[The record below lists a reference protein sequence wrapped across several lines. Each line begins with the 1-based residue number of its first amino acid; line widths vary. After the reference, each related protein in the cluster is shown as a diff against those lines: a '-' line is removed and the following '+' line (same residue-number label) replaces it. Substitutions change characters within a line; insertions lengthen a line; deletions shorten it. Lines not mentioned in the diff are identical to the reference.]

1 MAPALF
7 FSKGVRLALICHLE
21 WFGEVIK
28 VPMKRYSVLG
38 LNAFACWESCLL
50 ILLLALMDILL
61 VTKVAKAVAM
71 QP

>member
-21 WFGEVIK
+21 WFGEVSK

-38 LNAFACWESCLL
+38 FHVFACWASCLL
-50 ILLLALMDILL
+50 TLILALMDILL
-61 VTKVAKAVAM
+61 VIKVAKAIAM